1 VIYKR
6 ALDLP
11 QRPIG
16 SGAFGGTR
24 WTDANTPQP
33 AGLKEREMNQTTT
46 FGVISSEHLH
56 KLFYFRGSE
65 EQTFLSFDAGSAARR
80 NKIL

>member
-1 VIYKR
+1 
-6 ALDLP
+6 
-11 QRPIG
+11 
-16 SGAFGGTR
+16 
-24 WTDANTPQP
+24 
-33 AGLKEREMNQTTT
+33 MNQTTT